1 MQAGAVEAAKTRAQQ
16 LDAELKALKKQ
27 VTKLGTEGGK
37 AAAAKEAASSVVAT
51 QEGMRGDVIE
61 AAAMAQV
68 CTDRGRPSPI
78 RRACGLVVLW
88 QLSQAVSAVYLTP
101 PLSPSSILITQ
112 EGTQAGGV
120 KSRRHGPGGK

>member
-1 MQAGAVEAAKTRAQQ
+1 MQAGAVEAAKAKAQQ

-51 QEGMRGDVIE
+51 QEGLRGDVIE

-68 CTDRGRPSPI
+68 LAQFGSSSREG
-78 RRACGLVVLW
+78 GLV
-88 QLSQAVSAVYLTP
+88 
-101 PLSPSSILITQ
+101 
-112 EGTQAGGV
+112 
-120 KSRRHGPGGK
+120 